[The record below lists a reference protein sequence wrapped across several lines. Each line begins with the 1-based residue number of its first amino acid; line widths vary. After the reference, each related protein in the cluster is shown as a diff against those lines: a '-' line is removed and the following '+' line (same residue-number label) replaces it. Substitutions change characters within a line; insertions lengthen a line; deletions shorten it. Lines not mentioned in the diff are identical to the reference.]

1 MPNLQGIRRR
11 IVSVKSTQKIT
22 RAMKMVAAAKLRR
35 GQEALHN
42 ARPYAYHLRDIANSL
57 ITHATAIEHPLLR
70 RAPGGRV
77 GLLVVTS
84 DRGLCG
90 GYNSS
95 LILQTMR
102 LLHTDFAGR
111 DVEITIVGRKGN
123 DGLRRRCPKNIKT
136 AHVGLLERYSV
147 NSDTAVID
155 PLADDFLAGRLNEV
169 YVLYNEF
176 KSAITQRIALER
188 LLPYEPEPKVK
199 SMFDDAY
206 FIFEPDEDLIITA
219 LLRDNLRAQLHRIF
233 HEAMAS
239 EHGARMAAMDAATR
253 NAGDVIARLTL
264 NYNRVRQGA
273 ITKEVV
279 EIVSGAEAL

>member
-35 GQEALHN
+35 AQEALLN
-42 ARPYAYHLRDIANSL
+42 TRPYAYHIRDIANSL
-57 ITHATAIEHPLLR
+57 ITHSNAIDHPMLR
-70 RAPGGRV
+70 QSAGGKV

-95 LILQTMR
+95 LVLETMR
-102 LLHTDFAGR
+102 LLHGDFAGR
-111 DVEITIVGRKGN
+111 DVEITVVGRKGTEA
-123 DGLRRRCPKNIKT
+123 LRRRCPKQIKNT
-136 AHVGLLERYSV
+136 HIGLLDRYTV
-147 NSDTAVID
+147 HSDTAVID
-155 PLADDFLAGRLNEV
+155 PLADGFLSGRLNEV
-169 YVLYNEF
+169 YCLYNEF

-188 LLPYEPEPKVK
+188 LLPYEPEPQVHTT
-199 SMFDDAY
+199 FDNMA
-206 FIFEPDEDLIITA
+206 FVFEPNENDIITA
-219 LLRDNLRAQLHRIF
+219 ILRDNLRAQMHRVF

-239 EHGARMAAMDAATR
+239 EQGARMAAMDAATN

-264 NYNRVRQGA
+264 YYNRIRQDA

>member
-1 MPNLQGIRRR
+1 MPNLQAIRRR

-35 GQEALHN
+35 AQETLLN

-57 ITHATAIEHPLLR
+57 ITHATAVEHPMLR
-70 RAPGGRV
+70 NAPGGRV

-95 LILQTMR
+95 LVLETMR
-102 LLHTDFAGR
+102 LLHQDFADR
-111 DVEITIVGRKGN
+111 DVEITVVGRKGTEA
-123 DGLRRRCPKNIKT
+123 LRRRCSKQVKT
-136 AHVGLLERYSV
+136 AHVGLLERYTV

-155 PLADDFLAGRLNEV
+155 PLADQFLTGHLNEV
-169 YVLYNEF
+169 YCLYNEF
-176 KSAITQRIALER
+176 KSAITQRITLER
-188 LLPYEPEPKVK
+188 LLPYEPEPQVK
-199 SMFDDAY
+199 TMFDNA
-206 FIFEPDEDLIITA
+206 FFTFEPGEEALITA

-239 EHGARMAAMDAATR
+239 EHGARMAAMDSATT